1 MNDRAAEDQLVVE
14 HVRKEFPAHGAPLV
28 VLSDVSFA
36 LSPGDTVAVVGTSGT
51 GKSTLLN
58 IIGSL
63 EPPTEG
69 RVLLGG
75 DEVAALHGAALAAF
89 RSRRVGFVFQDHHLL
104 PQCTAL
110 ENVVLPTVAAG
121 SPEGAIERAQAL
133 LERVGLAERMDS
145 LPARLSGGEKQ
156 RVAIARALV
165 NQPPLLLA
173 DEPTGN
179 LDPGTSGTVAAL
191 FRELAEESGAML
203 IIVTHDLALAGQFGR
218 CLELR
223 DGVLQP
229 RV

>member
-1 MNDRAAEDQLVVE
+1 MSDRAEEKLVVE
-14 HVRKEFPAHGAPLV
+14 HVRKEFPAHEAPLV

-36 LSPGDTVAVVGTSGT
+36 LSPGETVAVVGTSGT

-69 RVLLGG
+69 RVLLGD

-121 SPEGAIERAQAL
+121 SPEGATERAQAL
-133 LERVGLAERMDS
+133 LGRVGLAERMDS

-191 FRELAEESGAML
+191 FRELAEENGAML